1 MGKSYSSLNF
11 DIDIE
16 GLPSTAAEFDELAKR
31 EGACL
36 EHAVNNYVAHSHLTK
51 VRAAIC
57 ERVEKETGISRKT
70 EEREDDK
77 VIYTETEKQYI
88 NRVNAELTKDDESL
102 EEHYID
108 AIKEAAASVVV
119 DLTKSVRTAGSAKLA
134 QKWIDKAASVIA
146 AGKAETFAEAK
157 GITLSGDEEDDLQ
170 AIGSKIR
177 DITAQLQKQALE
189 DAMSI

>member
-1 MGKSYSSLNF
+1 MSKTYSSLTF

-16 GLPSTAAEFDELAKR
+16 GLPSSVAEFDELAKR

-36 EHAVNNYVAHSHLTK
+36 EHAINNYVAHTHLTK

-57 ERVEKETGISRKT
+57 KTVETETGIPRKT
-70 EEREDDK
+70 EKREDDK
-77 VIYTETEKQYI
+77 VVYDETEAKFI
-88 NRVNAELTKDDESL
+88 KRVNVELAKDDESL

-108 AIKEAAASVVV
+108 AIKTAAAAVEV
-119 DLTKSVRTAGSAKLA
+119 DLTKAVRSAGSSKLA
-134 QKWIDKAASVIA
+134 QKWLDKAASVIA
-146 AGKAETFAEAK
+146 SGKAEAFAEAK
-157 GITLSGDEEDDLQ
+157 GITLSGDEEDDQQ

-177 DITAQLQKQALE
+177 DITAELQKQALE